1 MKKKAK
7 MKVGINTINLKQ
19 VLPRE
24 QGIMIVIEKM
34 RKSYVKKKNE
44 IIIAN
49 EISSLCQEQYLKLK
63 NNHPEG
69 VNEEVNMGYQDK
81 LW

>member
-7 MKVGINTINLKQ
+7 MKEGIHTINLKQ

-34 RKSYVKKKNE
+34 RKSCEEKNE